1 MPLPL
6 TVSCFS
12 KIQIGSTF
20 LVPAH
25 LGSPGKRAVKWMCVC
40 VCVCVLSDRIWKA
53 SCHFVIVRRWA
64 TACLFKR
71 WIRQTFHWLWRN
83 ASTLLQYMVCDS
95 VFTSCCSLTS
105 KIWTDNNF
113 LKYIF
118 YNVIWVW
125 WWIKKGWGQWL
136 FFLVWISAFRVW
148 ISVFCALTLSVGH
161 QEEHPA
167 CKSWVIRHWCGYLY
181 GARCRLFTCCPAD
194 ATA

>member
-1 MPLPL
+1 MFFLPSVLWHGWFGVRKSIQPVKVEWWSVGVVFCLEWGAYCLHMAQLMPLPY
-6 TVSCFS
+6 
-12 KIQIGSTF
+12 IQAGFTF

-25 LGSPGKRAVKWMCVC
+25 LGSPGKRVVKWMC

-83 ASTLLQYMVCDS
+83 ASTLLQYMVCDA
-95 VFTSCCSLTS
+95 VFTSCCSLSS
-105 KIWTDNNF
+105 KIWTDTNF

-136 FFLVWISAFRVW
+136 FFLVWISAFRV
-148 ISVFCALTLSVGH
+148 
-161 QEEHPA
+161 
-167 CKSWVIRHWCGYLY
+167 
-181 GARCRLFTCCPAD
+181 
-194 ATA
+194 